1 MLKTKNTILLILGFS
16 LPLAVFISC
25 KHTQYDVRGCGHFS
39 SYEEVKDFGAFN
51 VGTYWVYENQL
62 TQERD
67 TFTVYGFDLFYE
79 VDETT
84 EIGFWTRMKRTYENA
99 EWRYTYNVNQDVIPL
114 DEPCRLRRMH
124 MYRAAYDEQG
134 TLLSLPRS
142 TLLFPVIKGNHYV
155 ASCGSIGNEPNAI
168 GNISEIDVL
177 NNFNVES
184 FTIIGKSFSLNGC
197 TGEEY
202 RYQFAQNI
210 GLISWEN
217 LDAMDGTWELIAF
230 EPQ

>member
-16 LPLAVFISC
+16 LPLSVFISC

-62 TQERD
+62 TQGRD
-67 TFTVYGFDLFYE
+67 TFTVYGFDLLYE
-79 VDETT
+79 ADETT
-84 EIGFWTRMKRTYENA
+84 EIGFWTRMRRTYENA

-114 DEPCRLRRMH
+114 DEPCRIRRIWMN
-124 MYRAAYDEQG
+124 RIDFDDQG
-134 TLLSLPRS
+134 GINTIQTSN
-142 TLLFPVIKGNHYV
+142 THFPVNKGV
-155 ASCGSIGNEPNAI
+155 AFYSLCGGEPTVLVTVKDI
-168 GNISEIDVL
+168 FEQNIL
-177 NNFNVES
+177 S
-184 FTIIGKSFSLNGC
+184 FTDIETFTLVGRSFSLNGC

-217 LDAMDGTWELIAF
+217 LDAMDGKWELIAF

>member
-1 MLKTKNTILLILGFS
+1 MLKTKNTFFLILGFS
-16 LPLAVFISC
+16 LPLSVFISC

-67 TFTVYGFDLFYE
+67 TFTVYGFDLLYE
-79 VDETT
+79 YDETT
-84 EIGFWTRMKRTYENA
+84 EIGFWTRMRRTYENA
-99 EWRYTYNVNQDVIPL
+99 QWHYTYNINQDVIPL
-114 DEPCRLRRMH
+114 DEPCRLRRIWMN
-124 MYRAAYDEQG
+124 RVDFDSQG
-134 TLLSLPRS
+134 GTNSIQQS
-142 TLLFPVIKGNHYV
+142 KLLFPINKGVSFH
-155 ASCGSIGNEPNAI
+155 STCGTES
-168 GNISEIDVL
+168 SEFMMVEDVGER
-177 NNFNVES
+177 NVLDRTDIET
-184 FTIIGKSFSLNGC
+184 FTLVGRSFSLNGC

-217 LDAMDGTWELIAF
+217 LDAMDGKWELIAF
-230 EPQ
+230 ERN

>member
-1 MLKTKNTILLILGFS
+1 MLKTKNTFFLILGFS

-67 TFTVYGFDLFYE
+67 TFTVYGFDLLYE
-79 VDETT
+79 ADETT
-84 EIGFWTRMKRTYENA
+84 EIGFWTRMRRTYENA
-99 EWRYTYNVNQDVIPL
+99 EFQFIYNINQDVIPL
-114 DEPCRLRRMH
+114 DEPCRLRRLY
-124 MYRAAYDEQG
+124 MYRAEYYPEGGVNSLERSKLQFPVNRGNLYTGLCG
-134 TLLSLPRS
+134 TL
-142 TLLFPVIKGNHYV
+142 
-155 ASCGSIGNEPNAI
+155 GNE
-168 GNISEIDVL
+168 NIKVENVMNEDIL
-177 NNFNVES
+177 NYDSVES
-184 FTIIGKSFSLNGC
+184 FSIIGRSFSLNGC

-202 RYQFAQNI
+202 RCQFAQNI

-217 LDAMDGTWELIAF
+217 LDAMDGKWELIAF
-230 EPQ
+230 ERN

>member
-1 MLKTKNTILLILGFS
+1 MLKTKNTFFLILGFS
-16 LPLAVFISC
+16 LPLSVFISC

-67 TFTVYGFDLFYE
+67 TFTVYGFDLLYE
-79 VDETT
+79 VDKTT
-84 EIGFWTRMKRTYENA
+84 EIGFWTRMRRTYENA
-99 EWRYTYNVNQDVIPL
+99 EWRYTYNINQDVIPL
-114 DEPCRLRRMH
+114 DEPCRLRRIWMN
-124 MYRAAYDEQG
+124 RVDFDSQG
-134 TLLSLPRS
+134 ATNSIQTS
-142 TLLFPVIKGNHYV
+142 TLLLPVNKGVPFY
-155 ASCGSIGNEPNAI
+155 SLCGDETSELVTVKDVWVSDFLNYTNIETFSIVGR
-168 GNISEIDVL
+168 
-177 NNFNVES
+177 
-184 FTIIGKSFSLNGC
+184 SFSLNGC

-217 LDAMDGTWELIAF
+217 LDAMDGKWELIAF
-230 EPQ
+230 ERN